1 MDIHSMID
9 KTNEKIAEVQQVLQ
23 EDEED
28 EESESEDDE
37 DKSKSN

>member
-23 EDEED
+23 EDEE
-28 EESESEDDE
+28 SESEDDE